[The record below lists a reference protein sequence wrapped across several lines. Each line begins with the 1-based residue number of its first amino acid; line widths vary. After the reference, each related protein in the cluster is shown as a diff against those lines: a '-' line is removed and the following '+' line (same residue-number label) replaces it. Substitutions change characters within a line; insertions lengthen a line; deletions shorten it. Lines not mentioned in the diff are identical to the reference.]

1 MKQNYVLRLM
11 AFLFVMSVVHV
22 VHSATVYL
30 DVPDGYRNSDTPW
43 YVYAWND
50 NNNRWISGTFNDY
63 GLWAFEVDDS
73 NIIFATMNNSGD
85 EANWDNKKFQTVN
98 ETAHD
103 NSVFTITGSQN
114 DGKLTG
120 TWSTLSTTTVRLEF
134 PNTNQNNDVWYA
146 WSYSTAN
153 GRGSWRAGTSVGD
166 NLLEFEVYSGKDKII
181 FVRMNSDNSSVP
193 SWEAKL
199 NQTGDITVQAGKT
212 YVIPGVEGTSNMAGF
227 WRIESNNG
235 KPIWQQNNSADP
247 TTYLSNRRALVGRH
261 CMVNKLI
268 NVVGV
273 GSWINDL
280 NNLVDED
287 LTNYATFPKI
297 ADVGVGV
304 NPVTSVRD
312 TKNHY
317 AAGTTAGFDIVMA
330 ADASLLGLDVA
341 NCFAIAFY
349 LEGELQQ
356 TVAVSNGQSFGGVG
370 LSLITLPG
378 STDVCMEV
386 AATAPCEFDEIAL
399 MPAGVNV
406 EVASTARLRYAF
418 VGDLIKH
425 TITQTSMQDYASSHD
440 RLPFSLDQG
449 TTQRVRTNDG
459 ILPLPDGVE
468 AGYWAGSDLI
478 NDDLTD
484 GVVWGVIGIGSQ
496 MEARVGAAM
505 NRQDPDQSQPFKKGS
520 TVGFC
525 YGNGSLLNLPLGDAI
540 RIRLYKG
547 HWESKQQG
555 TIQYDEY
562 VQEEVQDESVKIN
575 VLSVNLIKGGN
586 YEVTITANEDFSHAR
601 ISFPTGLDLNLG
613 GVKVKYA
620 YICDPAEAM
629 HQCDLKLNANTNLC
643 SKDREFTLTANNN
656 IPVSWSLEE
665 VPTGSSAIV
674 TATEP
679 DENGLSLQA
688 HLSGMDLDGDYIIKA
703 TAADGCYEFVRL
715 THGLTP
721 DTSCDNPLLNVDEE
735 NPDYALSQINDG
747 GALIIINEN
756 LTNGE
761 NVLNTTLTDY
771 ATYNNLLNGDVANNI
786 PIVGVKKL
794 NGSFSDG
801 SKAHRIGFVVE
812 TRSSGLNLDALEF
825 FNIRAYNNGTEVTS
839 AAERVISENNAVKV
853 DLIGSNKLQ
862 KLRFAITVPAGKSF
876 DEFVLWKSGV
886 LNLSIDQFRIYYAFD
901 EALEEDEVGENSCI
915 DPLECSGT
923 LMSPSTGATLNSNE
937 VQFAGAVNVANV
949 VNNLSFIVDENV
961 NTGVS
966 VTNTVSLGNG
976 LVLAIDLGRVYTP
989 GQRVGVIV
997 DSKTYLASV
1006 NAGDWLT
1013 IKTYR
1018 NGFETGDVKNEW
1030 KVLGADVIGYGDKS
1044 FLYMNPQ
1051 HDYDEVRITIGKI
1064 VSALDVN
1071 NMYYGIFILDDY
1083 DQDGIA
1089 DCHDDD
1095 SCVDEFTLDEEAT
1108 VLNKGRDIT
1117 DGKLALHRS
1126 FVLNNWN
1133 SLILPVN
1140 LTWGQLRKAFGDEV
1154 LLTQPK
1160 DFYSQK
1166 PNTDTQIWINIP
1178 TYYDPVGYTEDK
1190 DNEVAIVAGKYYLIY
1205 PTREPDMP
1213 RNITQ
1218 NNEKVLQVYTA
1229 HENKQLVNING
1240 PVYFI
1245 EGVSYSSSWDGKTPD
1260 PFTLN
1265 KRVENTGGN
1274 SGGSSGA
1281 PRRDGDET
1289 ETIVLHGSNVN
1300 TTVSAKTG
1308 SNDNYMYQSNN
1319 HEYSDDYPAY
1329 TDVTSLTKVPED
1341 GTPMLGFRFYA
1352 ENNTNLPL
1360 TNGIDIITGVGAI
1373 VADSPVVRSGIYTID
1388 GRKVSHGSDTSNLPS
1403 GVYIVNG
1410 KKTVI
1415 LR

>member
-1 MKQNYVLRLM
+1 MMKQINTLRLM
-11 AFLFVMSVVHV
+11 AFLFVMSVVLV
-22 VHSATVYL
+22 VHSAQVYL
-30 DVPDGYRNSDTPW
+30 HVPYDFDIDNASWHVWAWADGQEGYWVSGTQLNHSLYQFTVEDNNIQFVRKSSDGQTVWNRTEDLTVVPDGL
-43 YVYAWND
+43 
-50 NNNRWISGTFNDY
+50 F
-63 GLWAFEVDDS
+63 
-73 NIIFATMNNSGD
+73 
-85 EANWDNKKFQTVN
+85 TVN
-98 ETAHD
+98 
-103 NSVFTITGSQN
+103 GL
-114 DGKLTG
+114 LTG
-120 TWSTLSTTTVRLEF
+120 TWSSF
-134 PNTNQNNDVWYA
+134 STNQVFLEVPETGANDDVWYA
-146 WSYSTAN
+146 WSYSSDN
-153 GRGSWRAGTSVGD
+153 NESWVEGIPSGD
-166 NLLEFEVYSGKDKII
+166 KIMFEYISSKDKII
-181 FVRMNSDNSSVP
+181 FVRMDGSNASVP
-193 SWEAKL
+193 SWNAKR
-199 NQTGDITVQAGKT
+199 NQTADLIVQ
-212 YVIPGVEGTSNMAGF
+212 PGNTFIISSDFSNLGSNNMDGF
-227 WRIESNNG
+227 WRIQSSNG
-235 KPIWQQNNSADP
+235 KPIWQQNQSADP

-261 CMVNKLI
+261 CMVNKLV

-273 GSWINDL
+273 GSWIDDL

-449 TTQRVRTNDG
+449 AQQREGYINGFET
-459 ILPLPDGVE
+459 
-468 AGYWAGSDLI
+468 GYWLGDDLI

-547 HWESKQQG
+547 EWVEVDPAVG
-555 TIQYDEY
+555 NNYYEY
-562 VQEEVQDESVKIN
+562 RQTEVQDESVKIN

-688 HLSGMDLDGDYIIKA
+688 ELSGMDLDGDYIIKA

-721 DTSCDNPLLNVDEE
+721 DTSCDNPLLNADEE

-923 LMSPSTGATLNSNE
+923 LMSPSTGATLNSNK

-1018 NGFETGDVKNEW
+1018 NGVETGDVKNEW

-1064 VSALDVN
+1064 VSAVDVN

-1166 PNTDTQIWINIP
+1166 PNDDTQIWINIP

-1190 DNEVAIVAGKYYLIY
+1190 DNEVAIVAGNYYLIK